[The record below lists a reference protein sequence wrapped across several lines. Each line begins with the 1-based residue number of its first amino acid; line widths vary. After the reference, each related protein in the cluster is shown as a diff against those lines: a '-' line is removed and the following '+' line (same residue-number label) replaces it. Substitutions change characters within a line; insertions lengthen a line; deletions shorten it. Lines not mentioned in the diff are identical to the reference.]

1 MSNLAKYWPTIRQ
14 VAYGVLAAALALAAG
29 AGWIT
34 QDNADQWLAQAVTLL
49 GAIGFV
55 VAGLFVD
62 KTSPAQEQKIEQA
75 VQVGVERATQVAA
88 PAVKQAQ
95 EQIQYHVSNVEESI
109 REAQAVRERLRAE
122 ADRYFGR

>member
-14 VAYGVLAAALALAAG
+14 VAYGLLAAALALAAG

-75 VQVGVERATQVAA
+75 VQVGIDRAVQVVT
-88 PAVKQAQ
+88 PTVTQAQ
-95 EQIQYHVSNVEESI
+95 EQVQHHVSNVEESI

>member
-62 KTSPAQEQKIEQA
+62 KTSPAQEQKIEHA